1 MILHLRPFV
10 SDSQRSLI
18 VNCHLSKRLNNNV
31 YCEVGTS
38 ILRTSDSNEL
48 QDAQVQCTISY
59 EYKIIY
65 QILLYYLSLSW

>member
-1 MILHLRPFV
+1 M

-18 VNCHLSKRLNNNV
+18 VNCHLSKVLNNNV
-31 YCEVGTS
+31 YCEVGSS
-38 ILRTSDSNEL
+38 IFHTSDSNEP

-65 QILLYYLSLSW
+65 QNIIALSFSQLVI